1 MIKVSTCLIWKYEEE
16 TTLTFNCVLIITY
29 LTYFNSLCITDMLN
43 IPQATK
49 PSVDI
54 HVVLPHRISKFIMF
68 TNTSSEQYSILYHI
82 KFDNIVNLSIA
93 INESISFV

>member
-1 MIKVSTCLIWKYEEE
+1 
-16 TTLTFNCVLIITY
+16 
-29 LTYFNSLCITDMLN
+29 MLN

-54 HVVLPHRISKFIMF
+54 HVVLPHRISKFIIF
-68 TNTSSEQYSILYHI
+68 TDTSSGQYSILYHI

-93 INESISFV
+93 INESISFVQYLMLFLVITGYYKLAENIDFMLNY